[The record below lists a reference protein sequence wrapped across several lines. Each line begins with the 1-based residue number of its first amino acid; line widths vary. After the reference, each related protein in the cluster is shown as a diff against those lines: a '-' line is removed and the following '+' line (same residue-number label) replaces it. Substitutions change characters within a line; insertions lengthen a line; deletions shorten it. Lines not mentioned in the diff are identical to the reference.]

1 MGNIVSEIVY
11 SDMSIDL
18 RSTGSW
24 LFFLNFR
31 LVAISNFVRDI
42 QWRHNDHDGVSNHQ
56 PGGCL
61 LNRLFRR
68 RSKKTSKLRVT
79 GLCVGKSPGP
89 VNSPHKGPVTRKMF
103 PFDDVIMKINP
114 SMHTVALSILQVDG
128 SYQPETTINLFMYSK
143 SQLYYLL
150 IMTSSSG
157 NIFGV
162 TGPLCREFTGHRWI
176 PLHKGQ
182 RRGALIVSL
191 ICAWIN
197 GWVDNCEAGDLRRY
211 IAHYDVIVMD
221 SNATW

>member
-1 MGNIVSEIVY
+1 MGNIVSEILY

-56 PGGCL
+56 PRGCL
-61 LNRLFRR
+61 LDRLFRR

-89 VNSPHKGPVTRKMF
+89 HKGPVTRKMF

-114 SMHTVALSILQVDG
+114 AMHTVALSILQVDG

-150 IMTSSSG
+150 IMTSSIG
-157 NIFGV
+157 NILV
-162 TGPLCREFTGHRWI
+162 LLALCVGNSPVNGEFPFTKARDAELWLFLWSA
-176 PLHKGQ
+176 PEST
-182 RRGALIVSL
+182 V
-191 ICAWIN
+191 
-197 GWVDNCEAGDLRRY
+197 E
-211 IAHYDVIVMD
+211 
-221 SNATW
+221 